1 MRIATK
7 LITWMILLANIPF
20 AALPLGRPVA
30 DVSIHTA
37 APLANASIPGH
48 RADEIN
54 AAFERRWIKLA
65 TDVSN
70 CTRSIHALLT
80 AATPAGQTTASGQTF
95 SWSDVIICNHAFAVG
110 DELIT
115 LYQRV
120 NGNGFMFGDGMFEDS
135 DRHSISP
142 GRLNSS
148 KSLGTSSVTI
158 DGGRV
163 SDGTPFRDLSLTPGD
178 GFRFPGI
185 MVGDGIMVR
194 DGIMVGDTLQ
204 SAVTGEETA
213 FTR

>member
-20 AALPLGRPVA
+20 AALSLGRPVA
-30 DVSIHTA
+30 TV
-37 APLANASIPGH
+37 LANASIPGH
-48 RADEIN
+48 RAGEIN
-54 AAFERRWIKLA
+54 VASARRWIKLA
-65 TDVSN
+65 RTDVSN
-70 CTRSIHALLT
+70 CTPSIHALLT
-80 AATPAGQTTASGQTF
+80 AATPARQTTASGQTF

-120 NGNGFMFGDGMFEDS
+120 YGNGFMFGDG
-135 DRHSISP
+135 
-142 GRLNSS
+142 SS
-148 KSLGTSSVTI
+148 KSLGTGSVTI

-178 GFRFPGI
+178 GFRFPGM
-185 MVGDGIMVR
+185 MVGDGIMVQ

-204 SAVTGEETA
+204 SAVTREETA

>member
-20 AALPLGRPVA
+20 AALSLGRPVA
-30 DVSIHTA
+30 TV
-37 APLANASIPGH
+37 LANASIPGH
-48 RADEIN
+48 RAGEIN
-54 AAFERRWIKLA
+54 VASARRWIKLA
-65 TDVSN
+65 RTDVSN
-70 CTRSIHALLT
+70 CTPSIHALLT
-80 AATPAGQTTASGQTF
+80 AATPARQTTASGQTF

-120 NGNGFMFGDGMFEDS
+120 NGNGFMFGDGMVEDS

-142 GRLNSS
+142 GRLTSS
-148 KSLGTSSVTI
+148 MSLGTSSVTI

-178 GFRFPGI
+178 GFRFPGM
-185 MVGDGIMVR
+185 MVGDGIMVQ

-204 SAVTGEETA
+204 SAVTREETA